1 MCRGT
6 FFTLLL
12 PAHYEALFQQCH
24 QHYQGEGPTGMLLIY
39 PEHVVH
45 IMEGCWELVE
55 AVIRDSCDMMDTSRS
70 VYATLA
76 LPPSL
81 LHFLL
86 PPLLRII
93 LYFLLPSVAYWQ
105 RQESSTLPQT

>member
-1 MCRGT
+1 MQGD

-24 QHYQGEGPTGMLLIY
+24 QHYQGEGPTGMLLIF

-81 LHFLL
+81 PALSS
-86 PPLLRII
+86 PPSFEKYISFSL
-93 LYFLLPSVAYWQ
+93 Q
-105 RQESSTLPQT
+105 